1 MGELLEDLGRRR
13 RLQAA
18 SRDRSNKAPG
28 GLAEVVLR
36 PYRERED
43 RRVDDDQRFAPARIS
58 SSSALSLRISGGS
71 AIDRA
76 DRIAFAAA
84 RLRSR
89 GTGNSLSIASRTSA
103 PTDARRARASACRR
117 RYRRQSSRACR
128 RGGNTHYT

>member
-1 MGELLEDLGRRR
+1 MSFAKPTSRIRRSTRNALARSRDRASRFGPPVPAGTDMGELLEDLGRRR

-36 PYRERED
+36 PYREGED
-43 RRVDDDQRFAPARIS
+43 RRVDDDQCFALARIS
-58 SSSALSLRISGGS
+58 SSSALSLRMSGGS

-89 GTGNSLSIASRTSA
+89 
-103 PTDARRARASACRR
+103 
-117 RYRRQSSRACR
+117 
-128 RGGNTHYT
+128 